1 MTQLSPI
8 GPSLREQTI
17 AEAQQAESA
26 IEQQKMEE
34 VALKQTSLPRQ
45 ERSTKRRPKRSKPMH
60 HSMQWKIAT
69 GLSTAE
75 VECCRSPS

>member
-34 VALKQTSLPRQ
+34 VALNRHLAKNRC
-45 ERSTKRRPKRSKPMH
+45 STKRRPKRP
-60 HSMQWKIAT
+60 
-69 GLSTAE
+69 
-75 VECCRSPS
+75 

>member
-34 VALKQTSLPRQ
+34 LQLNRSLDDMNAP
-45 ERSTKRRPKRSKPMH
+45 PKGDPNDPNPAPQYAMEN
-60 HSMQWKIAT
+60 AT
-69 GLSTAE
+69 GLSKR
-75 VECCRSPS
+75 VVLPKP